1 MMMEGVCFLEEDG
14 PVVFLD
20 GEAPERR
27 APSAF
32 SGASRVPPG
41 VSLVPQEAGYVL
53 QDCEDVDTIAGSVAS
68 APRPAYGRGSPRRGA
83 SPEPPAYGRASPR
96 RGASPDRAPAPPL
109 APAPRASPRRS
120 PSPLPADGF
129 DDLSAGRLDVASGN
143 EELARALGFGDDGSA
158 GDQFAFDAAEP
169 LPGYGG
175 ASTLSGASLAD
186 PETSGGEPRGR
197 RARPSPIRY
206 GGERRSFD
214 GVPSLDGP
222 FEEAPTCAPTP
233 DAFDGRG
240 VVPRR
245 RWGDAAAARAPS
257 PGLLDERRPSSGA
270 WSQAG
275 SSEDMEIGRGD
286 FTPRDGTSLA
296 DVGEDHSLGDIG
308 PPPSRSRSVSP
319 LGAPSLG
326 PEDAGPRYLEDR
338 EVRALTTAQARR
350 ELGLR
355 GLSTGGAKPVLVERL
370 LTAEARRREL
380 RELGGDRSA
389 GSLCLADAG
398 KDADDFAPRKRS
410 KTSPPPPAGGLP
422 PDDGSVLSA
431 ASVASETISDHC
443 PVCASWLRGD
453 LENSQV
459 WSGPPKPVVGF
470 GTGDVYAC
478 RRGHIACGAC
488 KASLPEAGA
497 CPVCGVAMGAK
508 RARHVELRLAGRDMP
523 CRFDENGCDF
533 SGTKAERRAHDDV
546 CLHKKYRCPFAE
558 GCPALLK
565 VEAMR
570 DHGVEAHRLR
580 VTDRAPRERFVDHLV
595 EMAEPR
601 DRLNRMRKW
610 KLLYAIDGDIYFLRV
625 RRRKDPGSKR
635 ERNFQL
641 QRLLS
646 RPFSTRFG

>member
-1 MMMEGVCFLEEDG
+1 MG
-14 PVVFLD
+14 PWSSSTARRRS
-20 GEAPERR
+20 GAPERLLR
-27 APSAF
+27 
-32 SGASRVPPG
+32 ASRVPPG

-68 APRPAYGRGSPRRGA
+68 APRPARPGSPRRGA

-96 RGASPDRAPAPPL
+96 RARRRTA
-109 APAPRASPRRS
+109 RRRRRS
-120 PSPLPADGF
+120 RRRRARRRGGRRARCRPAAG
-129 DDLSAGRLDVASGN
+129 DLSAGGSASRRERG
-143 EELARALGFGDDGSA
+143 ARALGFGDDGSA

-175 ASTLSGASLAD
+175 ARVEDLICTQ
-186 PETSGGEPRGR
+186 
-197 RARPSPIRY
+197 
-206 GGERRSFD
+206 
-214 GVPSLDGP
+214 
-222 FEEAPTCAPTP
+222 APTP

-275 SSEDMEIGRGD
+275 SSEDMEIGGD
-286 FTPRDGTSLA
+286 FTPRAGVASRTSA
-296 DVGEDHSLGDIG
+296 RTTARRHRPAAVAVAERVAAGRAVPQARG
-308 PPPSRSRSVSP
+308 R
-319 LGAPSLG
+319 
-326 PEDAGPRYLEDR
+326 GPRYLEDR
-338 EVRALTTAQARR
+338 EVARHDGAGAR

-422 PDDGSVLSA
+422 PDDESVLSA

-453 LENSQV
+453 VLCRNQIFNPTSIRIDFDLTELENSQV

-523 CRFDENGCDF
+523 CRLDENGCDF

>member
-1 MMMEGVCFLEEDG
+1 M
-14 PVVFLD
+14 
-20 GEAPERR
+20 
-27 APSAF
+27 
-32 SGASRVPPG
+32 
-41 VSLVPQEAGYVL
+41 
-53 QDCEDVDTIAGSVAS
+53 
-68 APRPAYGRGSPRRGA
+68 
-83 SPEPPAYGRASPR
+83 
-96 RGASPDRAPAPPL
+96 
-109 APAPRASPRRS
+109 
-120 PSPLPADGF
+120 
-129 DDLSAGRLDVASGN
+129 
-143 EELARALGFGDDGSA
+143 
-158 GDQFAFDAAEP
+158 
-169 LPGYGG
+169 
-175 ASTLSGASLAD
+175 
-186 PETSGGEPRGR
+186 
-197 RARPSPIRY
+197 
-206 GGERRSFD
+206 
-214 GVPSLDGP
+214 DGP
-222 FEEAPTCAPTP
+222 FEEAPTP

-286 FTPRDGTSLA
+286 FTPRDAGSLA

-380 RELGGDRSA
+380 RELGGDRVA

-422 PDDGSVLSA
+422 PDDESVLSA
-431 ASVASETISDHC
+431 ASVASDAIADHC
-443 PVCASWLRGD
+443 PVCASWLR
-453 LENSQV
+453 
-459 WSGPPKPVVGF
+459 
-470 GTGDVYAC
+470 GDVYAC

-625 RRRKDPGSKR
+625 RRRKDPDLR
-635 ERNFQL
+635 EMQMA
-641 QRLLS
+641 LS
-646 RPFSTRFG
+646 AYRIFRKDGDDGARPPLRVKVAIALEHRQAIAFTLNPEDALTTRKPRTPIPLDRVMDLPMHTAVQFPASMCDLTVGDLPGEPLKVDLTVEFHP

>member
-68 APRPAYGRGSPRRGA
+68 APRPACGGQPAARRVAGAARVRPGQPAARRVAGPRAGAAARAGAARVAAAVAEPAAGRRPATCPRAARRRVGERGARARAGLRRRRQRRRPVRLRRRGA
-83 SPEPPAYGRASPR
+83 AAGLR
-96 RGASPDRAPAPPL
+96 RRVD
-109 APAPRASPRRS
+109 
-120 PSPLPADGF
+120 
-129 DDLSAGRLDVASGN
+129 
-143 EELARALGFGDDGSA
+143 
-158 GDQFAFDAAEP
+158 
-169 LPGYGG
+169 
-175 ASTLSGASLAD
+175 LSGASLAD

-233 DAFDGRG
+233 AFDGRG

-245 RWGDAAAARAPS
+245 RWGDAAARAPS

-286 FTPRDGTSLA
+286 FTPRDWTSLA

-380 RELGGDRSA
+380 RELGGD
-389 GSLCLADAG
+389 
-398 KDADDFAPRKRS
+398 
-410 KTSPPPPAGGLP
+410 
-422 PDDGSVLSA
+422 SA
-431 ASVASETISDHC
+431 A
-443 PVCASWLRGD
+443 P
-453 LENSQV
+453 QV
-459 WSGPPKPVVGF
+459 P
-470 GTGDVYAC
+470 
-478 RRGHIACGAC
+478 
-488 KASLPEAGA
+488 L
-497 CPVCGVAMGAK
+497 
-508 RARHVELRLAGRDMP
+508 
-523 CRFDENGCDF
+523 
-533 SGTKAERRAHDDV
+533 
-546 CLHKKYRCPFAE
+546 PFAE

-570 DHGVEAHRLR
+570 DHGVEAHRPAW
-580 VTDRAPRERFVDHLV
+580 TDARAERFVDHLV

-610 KLLYAIDGDIYFLRV
+610 KLLYAIDGDIYFLRMALSAY
-625 RRRKDPGSKR
+625 RIFRKDGDDGARPPLRVKVAIALEHRQAIAFTLNPEDALTTRKPRTPIPLDRVMDLPMHTAVQFPASMCDLTVGDLPGEPLR
-635 ERNFQL
+635 VDLTVEFH
-641 QRLLS
+641 
-646 RPFSTRFG
+646 P